1 MRSRA
6 VKSFWDSYNRL
17 PRQIQRLADKQH
29 RLWLENPRHPSLH
42 FKKVGDYWSAR
53 VNDDYRAVGILDGD
67 TLIWFFIG
75 THAEYE
81 ALLK

>member
-1 MRSRA
+1 MRSKA

-17 PRQIQRLADKQH
+17 PPQIQRLADKQH

-53 VNDDYRAVGILDGD
+53 VNDDYRSVGILDRD
-67 TLIWFFIG
+67 TVIWFFIG